1 MRVRVT
7 MRLNV
12 ATGEI
17 TPMVVDDL
25 GTRRGEDHDA
35 RHDEIAAE
43 VGRVLDPRP
52 RVVEVLPG
60 SGPAEE
66 TPLLLRP
73 EEEQAELP
81 ERRTQTEGG

>member
-17 TPMVVDDL
+17 TPVVVDDL

-35 RHDEIAAE
+35 RHDEIAAD

-52 RVVEVLPG
+52 RVTEVLPG
-60 SGPAEE
+60 GGPEE
-66 TPLLLRP
+66 QAPWLVRP
-73 EEEQAELP
+73 EEQPADLP